1 MKHPTN
7 FIRGSFHQSTEPVVR
22 SFFRALCH
30 FVQRNVDN
38 CLLDLMS
45 RLIPFIK
52 FSWLTMVGFISG
64 STYVNFV
71 DVSS

>member
-1 MKHPTN
+1 MKYPTN
-7 FIRGSFHQSTEPVVR
+7 FIRGSFHQSTESVVR

-45 RLIPFIK
+45 RLIRFIK
-52 FSWLTMVGFISG
+52 FSWLAPFLEALTSILL
-64 STYVNFV
+64 T
-71 DVSS
+71 

>member
-7 FIRGSFHQSTEPVVR
+7 FIRGSFHQSTKPVVR